1 MWHPRASESSGCR
14 LMEQPEPGRLVV
26 VSGPSGA
33 GKSTVIREFARL
45 KPDVEI
51 SVSCTTRPAR
61 PGERSGV
68 DYRFISQQDFLAMRD
83 RGEFLESAVVYGN
96 LYGTPRAPVERAR
109 AQGKDVVL
117 EVDIQGAV
125 SVKRAVPDAVLVFIE
140 PPSIQ
145 DLSGRL
151 RGRGSE
157 DPESLGLRM
166 RAWYEE
172 LKAKGSYDHVV
183 VNEDVRQAAVE
194 LVRILEGQNP
204 TKGSSNP

>member
-1 MWHPRASESSGCR
+1 
-14 LMEQPEPGRLVV
+14 MERPEQGRLFV

-33 GKSTVIREFARL
+33 GKSTVIKEFARL
-45 KPDVEI
+45 KPDAEI

-61 PGERSGV
+61 PGERSGI
-68 DYRFISQQDFLAMRD
+68 DYAFISEQDFLAMRD

-96 LYGTPRAPVERAR
+96 LYGTPRTPVERAR
-109 AQGKDVVL
+109 AQGKDVIL

-125 SVKRAVPDAVLVFIE
+125 SVKRSMPDAVLVFIE
-140 PPSIQ
+140 PPSID

-157 DPESLGLRM
+157 DPESLGVRM
-166 RAWYEE
+166 RASYEE
-172 LKAKGSYDHVV
+172 LKAKGAYDHVI
-183 VNEDVRQAAVE
+183 VNDDVRQAALE
-194 LVRILEGQNP
+194 LVRILEAQNH